1 MTPADDTPADR
12 LHALDNLRA
21 TMMWLG
27 IVLHVAVIHLVS
39 PSPLP
44 WHDDRSTP
52 VADFVTA
59 FIHAFRMPVF
69 FLLAGFFVALMVRRK
84 GAAGML
90 HHRLRRLALPFAI
103 FWPLLFAVC
112 GLLALLF
119 LHRMARGTWGL
130 DRSLLPPSPGV
141 PKGPSTMHLWFL
153 WMLLWFSVFSV
164 PLHWVMA
171 RLPHRVHAALAAVV
185 THLGEAPWGCAVLAL
200 PLAWLGS
207 SYPNGVL
214 TPNGSFLPPLAEW
227 LHNGL
232 FFVFGTGVF
241 LLRERLFAHWLRHWP
256 LYAAA
261 GGVCFLLTGIL
272 METLAHPEASAFALF
287 LATGVLTEAATQPG
301 TGPQPLLFAI
311 ALAYNTASWL
321 WSFALIG
328 IFLRHVQGRRAWLAW
343 LADSSYWLYLVH
355 LPLTIAF
362 GALLYGLPLPAL
374 AKMLINVAAT
384 TAVCLVS
391 YHFLV
396 RSTAIGALLNGR
408 RYRPIHSSGEP
419 FHAH

>member
-1 MTPADDTPADR
+1 MPSAHDRPADR

-27 IVLHVAVIHLVS
+27 IVLHVAAIHTAS

-52 VADFVTA
+52 VADLLMGA
-59 FIHAFRMPVF
+59 IHAFRMPVF
-69 FLLAGFFVALMVRRK
+69 FLLAGFFVALLVQRR
-84 GAAGML
+84 GATSML
-90 HHRLRRLALPFAI
+90 RNRLRRLALPFAV
-103 FWPLLFAVC
+103 FWPVLFAASSV
-112 GLLALLF
+112 LALLF

-130 DRSLLPPSPGV
+130 DPALLPQGPGV
-141 PKGPSTMHLWFL
+141 PQGPNTMHLWFL
-153 WMLLWFSVFSV
+153 WMLLWFSVLCV
-164 PLHWVMA
+164 PLHGLIA
-171 RLPHRVHAALAAVV
+171 RLPERVRTAPVAVAAR
-185 THLGEAPWGCAVLAL
+185 LGESVWGCILLAL

-207 SYPNGVL
+207 GYPRGIVL
-214 TPNGSFLPPLAEW
+214 PSGSFLPPLAEW

-232 FFVFGTGVF
+232 FFAFGTAMF
-241 LLRERLFAHWLRHWP
+241 IERARLFAHWLRHWP
-256 LYAAA
+256 LYAAV
-261 GGVCFLLTGIL
+261 GTVCFLLSGIL
-272 METLAHPEASAFALF
+272 MEALAHPEASAWALF
-287 LATGVLTEAATQPG
+287 LATGLLPEATAQG
-301 TGPQPLLFAI
+301 GAGPLPLWI
-311 ALAYNTASWL
+311 AFVYASASWL

-328 IFLRHVQGRRAWLAW
+328 LFLRYAQARRTWLAW
-343 LADSSYWLYLVH
+343 LADSSYWVYLVH

-391 YHFLV
+391 YRFLV

-408 RYRPIHSSGEP
+408 RHLPHPSSGEP
-419 FHAH
+419 IHAN